1 MRARVIRTWIAALV
15 LSGCC
20 FVRGQEVPSSLQ
32 ASPPSNPGQ
41 AQVASG
47 QASQYTE
54 PSGMS
59 QASAS
64 NADPYALTNEGVV
77 QLVKLGL
84 GDEVVIAKIGEAKS
98 VVFKTEVPDL
108 ERLKADGISGPVIAA
123 MLKRNT
129 APAEAPA
136 QRQVVEVRGVHLG
149 PSDVV
154 LCTNGGNLKLASIQG
169 SPSST
174 YAYFTVLMYM
184 DYPGLK
190 SDRRIKD
197 QRPSILIMSESKP
210 TGRYFFV
217 RAKPDRGDNVR
228 SVKMGRMKM
237 FAVNSIG
244 SPDKDWTIED
254 EVMEEKP
261 GVWRLTPKQN
271 LKPGEYGLWVG
282 PQGEMYDFAV
292 D

>member
-1 MRARVIRTWIAALV
+1 MNFRNGIVWMVMAGALV
-15 LSGCC
+15 VG
-20 FVRGQEVPSSLQ
+20 RAGAQETPPDVSQAQAQPAVPTATVEGTEAPPSVIES
-32 ASPPSNPGQ
+32 ASPATPVQQEQ
-41 AQVASG
+41 ALS
-47 QASQYTE
+47 
-54 PSGMS
+54 
-59 QASAS
+59 
-64 NADPYALTNEGVV
+64 NEGVV
-77 QLVKLGL
+77 QIVKMGL
-84 GDEVVIAKIGEAKS
+84 GDEVVIAKIGES
-98 VVFKTEVPDL
+98 KTVAFRTEMTDL
-108 ERLKADGISGPVIAA
+108 EKLKSDGVSGPVIAA

-129 APAEAPA
+129 APTEAPA
-136 QRQVVEVRGVHLG
+136 QKQLVEVQGVHLG

-154 LCTNGGNLKLASIQG
+154 LCTTEGNLKLASIQG

-174 YAYFTVLMYM
+174 YAFVTVLFYM
-184 DYPGLK
+184 DYPGLR

-197 QRPSILIMSESKP
+197 RRPSILIMSDNKP

-217 RAKPDRGDNVR
+217 SAKTDQGDNVR

-244 SPDKDWTIED
+244 SPDKDWTIDD
-254 EVMEEKP
+254 EVKEEKP
-261 GVWRLTPKQN
+261 GVWRLTPKKD

>member
-1 MRARVIRTWIAALV
+1 MKFRNGIVWMVMAGALV
-15 LSGCC
+15 VG
-20 FVRGQEVPSSLQ
+20 RAGAQET
-32 ASPPSNPGQ
+32 PPDGSQ
-41 AQVASG
+41 AQVQPAVQAAPAGETEAPIPVSSG
-47 QASQYTE
+47 APPATPAPQEQ
-54 PSGMS
+54 
-59 QASAS
+59 
-64 NADPYALTNEGVV
+64 ALTNEGVV
-77 QLVKLGL
+77 QLVRLGL
-84 GDEVVIAKIGEAKS
+84 GDEVVIAKIGESKT
-98 VVFKTEVPDL
+98 VEFKTEMTDL
-108 ERLKADGISGPVIAA
+108 EKLKADGVSGPVIAA

-129 APAEAPA
+129 APTEAPP
-136 QRQVVEVRGVHLG
+136 QKQLVEVQGVHLG
-149 PSDVV
+149 PSDVI
-154 LCTNGGNLKLASIQG
+154 LCTTGGNLKLASIQG

-174 YAYFTVLMYM
+174 YAFVTVLIYM

-197 QRPSILIMSESKP
+197 RRPSVLIMSADKP

-217 RAKPDRGDNVR
+217 SAKPDAGDNVR

-244 SPDKDWTIED
+244 SPDKDWTIND
-254 EVMEEKP
+254 DVKEEKP
-261 GVWRLTPKQN
+261 GVWRLTPKQD